1 MWRKREPFN
10 ARTLPQQIAL
20 IAGALILVIIS
31 HAVQASTVGRLDRR
45 DDNVAKAAAS
55 SSDSGNAGVNS
66 GDSNNS
72 SSDSGRLSDGAI
84 AGIACA
90 GGLVVC
96 AAALFIYR
104 RASSQTRP
112 VHGGRVAK
120 VVAMR
125 GAGAM
130 NLQGNMAVLEE
141 EDDDF
146 HIGTQQGVISYTNT
160 NLEKPPRAARPISWY
175 KSREAGVS
183 PLHIQAITG
192 RSGGSSFYPIEEGNA
207 PWDGIHGGGLQTPMV
222 GNVAPPQMENV
233 QIVIEHANPSG
244 SRPLPQAPV
253 LRQASPFQ
261 QTIEAPSDGPNN
273 EYLGHGIGTPTAGHI
288 TDVEWDSEDDEATPS
303 AVHRTMTPMTSEIV
317 DSNVHIHPR
326 LFILTPGRDGI
337 EALSQPENW
346 SRTTFLLRL
355 LCEGASADYSDA
367 HLTEEHGISIREPNA
382 FLRHA
387 ARYVAQT
394 ADALIARD
402 DSAFEQAEVFASSSD
417 AGEYLEM
424 LADTLR
430 AWYSDQL
437 VALEEA
443 VAEGHEVDQELLEAL
458 RAQKDDPS
466 GSAKAELGR
475 FLDKYDSNRW
485 NGGLRARK
493 IDGNVRWL
501 CASCASRR

>member
-1 MWRKREPFN
+1 M
-10 ARTLPQQIAL
+10 LPQQIAL
-20 IAGALILVIIS
+20 IAGALLLMVVS
-31 HAVQASTVGRLDRR
+31 QTVHAGALSRLHRRGEGTVAS
-45 DDNVAKAAAS
+45 VASAS
-55 SSDSGNAGVNS
+55 SPSSDSGGSS
-66 GDSNNS
+66 GGLNT
-72 SSDSGRLSDGAI
+72 GAI
-84 AGIACA
+84 VGICACA
-90 GGLVVC
+90 GLILAAGGFLV
-96 AAALFIYR
+96 YR
-104 RASSQTRP
+104 RRANQARP
-112 VHGGRVAK
+112 MHGGRVAT

-130 NLQGNMAVLEE
+130 NLQGNMAVLAE

-146 HIGTQQGVISYTNT
+146 HIGTQQGVISYTSS
-160 NLEKPPRAARPISWY
+160 NLEKPPRAARPMSWY
-175 KSREAGVS
+175 KAREAGVS
-183 PLHIQAITG
+183 PLHMHAITARAG
-192 RSGGSSFYPIEEGNA
+192 GANNNVYPIDETDPVELYSPGGGLNGGS
-207 PWDGIHGGGLQTPMV
+207 LQTPMV
-222 GNVAPPQMENV
+222 GNVAPPQAEGV
-233 QIVIEHANPSG
+233 QIVIERASNDG
-244 SRPLPQAPV
+244 TGRPLPQAPI
-253 LRQASPFQ
+253 LRQATPQ
-261 QTIEAPSDGPNN
+261 QLAMDTPVEGAHGD
-273 EYLGHGIGTPTAGHI
+273 YLGTAASTGGHI
-288 TDVEWDSEDDEATPS
+288 TDVEWDSDDDEGPVS
-303 AVHRTMTPMTSEIV
+303 AVARAMTPMTSEIV
-317 DSNVHIHPR
+317 DANVHVHPR

-337 EALSQPENW
+337 EALRHPENW
-346 SRTTFLLRL
+346 SRTTFQLRL
-355 LCEGASADYSDA
+355 LCEGAASDYSEA

-417 AGEYLEM
+417 AGEYLEQ

-443 VAEGHEVDQELLEAL
+443 AAEGHEVDQELLEAL

-466 GSAKAELGR
+466 SSAKAELSR

-501 CASCASRR
+501 CASCASRG

>member
-1 MWRKREPFN
+1 V
-10 ARTLPQQIAL
+10 L
-20 IAGALILVIIS
+20 IAGAIILVIVS
-31 HAVQASTVGRLDRR
+31 QTVQASAFVRLNRRNDDTV
-45 DDNVAKAAAS
+45 AAAAAAPS
-55 SSDSGNAGVNS
+55 APENTDKDATTGGGANAGVIT
-66 GDSNNS
+66 GIVCS
-72 SSDSGRLSDGAI
+72 SA
-84 AGIACA
+84 
-90 GGLVVC
+90 LVV
-96 AAALFIYR
+96 AAVAFFIYR
-104 RASSQTRP
+104 RTTNQSRP
-112 VHGGRVAK
+112 VHGGRVAT

-130 NLQGNMAVLEE
+130 NLQGNMAVLAEE
-141 EDDDF
+141 DDF
-146 HIGTQQGVISYTNT
+146 HIGTQQGVISYTSS
-160 NLEKPPRAARPISWY
+160 NLEKPPRAARPMSWY
-175 KSREAGVS
+175 KAREAGVS
-183 PLHIQAITG
+183 PLHMHAITAA
-192 RSGGSSFYPIEEGNA
+192 RSGSNNVYPIDEPDSVELYS
-207 PWDGIHGGGLQTPMV
+207 PGGGGLNGGSLQTPMV
-222 GNVAPPQMENV
+222 GNVAPPQSESV
-233 QIVIEHANPSG
+233 QIIIEHTNGNVA
-244 SRPLPQAPV
+244 RPLPQTPV
-253 LRQASPFQ
+253 LRQATPQ
-261 QTIEAPSDGPNN
+261 QLATDAPNDGSNN
-273 EYLGHGIGTPTAGHI
+273 NNYLGAVATGGHI
-288 TDVEWDSEDDEATPS
+288 TDVEWDSDEEEGPS
-303 AVHRTMTPMTSEIV
+303 STVARTMTPMTSEIV
-317 DSNVHIHPR
+317 DSNVHVHPR

-337 EALSQPENW
+337 EALKQPENW
-346 SRTTFLLRL
+346 SRTTFQLRL
-355 LCEGASADYSDA
+355 LCEGASSDYSDA

-501 CASCASRR
+501 CASCASRG

>member
-1 MWRKREPFN
+1 MY
-10 ARTLPQQIAL
+10 AL
-20 IAGALILVIIS
+20 NETVKYKCV
-31 HAVQASTVGRLDRR
+31 HTVQASTFARLHRR
-45 DDNVAKAAAS
+45 DGGSTVSAAAAPATEGNT
-55 SSDSGNAGVNS
+55 DKDATTGGGANAGV
-66 GDSNNS
+66 
-72 SSDSGRLSDGAI
+72 I
-84 AGIACA
+84 TGIVCGSA
-90 GGLVVC
+90 LVV
-96 AAALFIYR
+96 AAVAFFVYR
-104 RASSQTRP
+104 RTTNQSRP
-112 VHGGRVAK
+112 VHGGRVAT

-130 NLQGNMAVLEE
+130 NLQGNMAVLAEE
-141 EDDDF
+141 DDF
-146 HIGTQQGVISYTNT
+146 HIGTQQGVISYTSS
-160 NLEKPPRAARPISWY
+160 NLEKPPRAARPMSWY
-175 KSREAGVS
+175 KAREAGVS
-183 PLHIQAITG
+183 PLHMHAITASRPG
-192 RSGGSSFYPIEEGNA
+192 SSNVYPIDETDSVELYSPGGGLNGGGS
-207 PWDGIHGGGLQTPMV
+207 LQTPMV
-222 GNVAPPQMENV
+222 GNVAPPQSETV
-233 QIVIEHANPSG
+233 QIIIEHANG
-244 SRPLPQAPV
+244 SVGRPLPQAPL
-253 LRQASPFQ
+253 LRQATPQ
-261 QTIEAPSDGPNN
+261 QLASDAPADGSNTTN
-273 EYLGHGIGTPTAGHI
+273 DYLGAASVGGHI
-288 TDVEWDSEDDEATPS
+288 TDVEWDSDEEEATPNT
-303 AVHRTMTPMTSEIV
+303 VVRTMTPMTSEIV
-317 DSNVHIHPR
+317 DSAVHVHPR

-337 EALSQPENW
+337 EALRHPENW
-346 SRTTFLLRL
+346 SRTTFQMRL
-355 LCEGASADYSDA
+355 LCEGASSDYSDA

-443 VAEGHEVDQELLEAL
+443 AAEGHEVDQELLEAL

-501 CASCASRR
+501 CASCASRG